1 MIRKVEA
8 NDLQMIATI
17 HKENFG
23 DHFLGKFSKGLIA
36 EFYSCFLEDE
46 NFIASFDDNGECQ
59 GFVLG
64 GGSQLI
70 TNQGNGFIKRSFV
83 RYAVEILFRPNT
95 WGGAINRLFPFIK
108 RLKKKRNNRINAETK
123 SSYSLLSIAVSKKF
137 QRQGIATELVSAFER
152 ICTCDCYYLSVH
164 ANNVKAISFYK
175 KIGMKE
181 VPSNNKSIRFRKDL
195 YNK

>member
-1 MIRKVEA
+1 MIRTVEA
-8 NDLQMIATI
+8 KDLRMIAAI

-36 EFYSCFLEDE
+36 EFYSCFLGDE
-46 NFIASFDDNGECQ
+46 NFIASFDDDGECQ

-64 GGSQLI
+64 GDSQLI
-70 TNQGNGFIKRSFV
+70 ANQGNNFIKGNFL

-95 WGGAINRLFPFIK
+95 WGGAINRLVPFIK
-108 RLKKKRNNRINAETK
+108 RLKKKKYSRVNKETK

-195 YNK
+195 YK

>member
-1 MIRKVEA
+1 MIRTVEA
-8 NDLQMIATI
+8 KDLRMIAAI

-36 EFYSCFLEDE
+36 EFYSCFLGDE
-46 NFIASFDDNGECQ
+46 NFIASFDDDGECQ

-70 TNQGNGFIKRSFV
+70 ANQGNNFIKGNFL

-95 WGGAINRLFPFIK
+95 WGGAINRLIPFIK
-108 RLKKKRNNRINAETK
+108 RLKKKEANKTKKETK

-137 QRQGIATELVSAFER
+137 QRKGVATELVNTFEQ
-152 ICTCDCYYLSVH
+152 ICKSDSYYLSVH
-164 ANNVKAISFYK
+164 ADNIKAISFYK

-195 YNK
+195 YK

>member
-1 MIRKVEA
+1 MIRKVESG
-8 NDLQMIATI
+8 DLRMITAI

-36 EFYSCFLEDE
+36 EFYSCFLGDE

-64 GGSQLI
+64 GGSQQI
-70 TNQGNGFIKRSFV
+70 VNQGNEFIKRNIP
-83 RYAVEILFRPNT
+83 RYVFEIFFRPNT
-95 WGGAINRLFPFIK
+95 WGGAINRLVPFIK
-108 RLKKKRNNRINAETK
+108 RLKKKKYSRVNKETK

-152 ICTCDCYYLSVH
+152 ICTCNCYYLSVH

-195 YNK
+195 YK

>member
-1 MIRKVEA
+1 MSRFCIG
-8 NDLQMIATI
+8 
-17 HKENFG
+17 G
-23 DHFLGKFSKGLIA
+23 D
-36 EFYSCFLEDE
+36 
-46 NFIASFDDNGECQ
+46 
-59 GFVLG
+59 
-64 GGSQLI
+64 SQLI
-70 TNQGNGFIKRSFV
+70 ANQGNNFIKGIFL

-95 WGGAINRLFPFIK
+95 WCGAINRLVPFIK
-108 RLKKKRNNRINAETK
+108 RLKKKKYSRVNKETK

-164 ANNVKAISFYK
+164 SNNVKAISFYK

-195 YNK
+195 YK